1 MRKKFSLIIAS
12 FLSILVQ
19 AQMPDTDIWL
29 FKIQADKENKLTV
42 KGGKN
47 ITERVGY
54 DNQPTFSNDG
64 KRIYYSSV
72 REDKQ
77 ADIFYY
83 DLKTKKNVRL
93 TTSITESE
101 FSPIDTDN
109 GKFISTVTVE
119 ADSAQRIH
127 FMNTFSGNYDRKYE
141 LDSIGYYSFLNKDT
155 LVYYKLTKPHSL
167 YFYVLSTG
175 EDKWLVNNPIRGFK
189 TINPHLLLFG
199 IKDSLKV
206 TFYKFNFHLSKAIK
220 YCEFPSNNED
230 ILWHK
235 SLGLLKSEGV
245 KIYQYHEPTRQWRI
259 LFDLSSYGLKKITRF
274 EFDKDDEM
282 LLLVD
287 NATL

>member
-1 MRKKFSLIIAS
+1 MKKVFSLIVA
-12 FLSILVQ
+12 ILLFKGLQ

-29 FKIQADKENKLTV
+29 FKIQIDKENKLTV

-54 DNQPTFSNDG
+54 DNQPSFSNDG

-83 DLKTKKNVRL
+83 DLKAKKNVRL

-101 FSPIDTDN
+101 FSPSDTED
-109 GKFISTVTVE
+109 GKFITTVTVE

-127 FMNTFSGNYDRKYE
+127 FMNTFSGNFDRKYE

-167 YFYVLSTG
+167 NFYVLSTG
-175 EDKWLVNNPIRGFK
+175 EDKWIVNNPVRGFK
-189 TINPHLLLFG
+189 AINQHVMVFG
-199 IKDSLKV
+199 VKDSLKV
-206 TFYKFNFHLSKAIK
+206 SFYKFNFHLQKAIK
-220 YCEFPSNNED
+220 YCEFPSTNED

-245 KIYQYHEPTRQWRI
+245 KIYQYHEPSKQWKI
-259 LFDLSSYGLKKITRF
+259 LFDLSSFGLKKITRF
-274 EFDKDDEM
+274 EFDKDDET
-282 LLLVD
+282 LLVVD
-287 NATL
+287 NTTL